1 MTKLALFCNIGSLM
15 WAPEGTLLQLAPKL
29 LSTDPHGARRRF
41 RQAFVWLANQR
52 GIFSSRTLGG
62 TIWSTMPLVEDDFRP
77 LARLFIGGQN
87 SRCSWNRANGILAKH
102 RRCLLT
108 LVSAGT

>member
-41 RQAFVWLANQR
+41 RQAFVWLANLPDAVEPSSNLRRRR
-52 GIFSSRTLGG
+52 GSEGY
-62 TIWSTMPLVEDDFRP
+62 
-77 LARLFIGGQN
+77 
-87 SRCSWNRANGILAKH
+87 
-102 RRCLLT
+102 LLK
-108 LVSAGT
+108 